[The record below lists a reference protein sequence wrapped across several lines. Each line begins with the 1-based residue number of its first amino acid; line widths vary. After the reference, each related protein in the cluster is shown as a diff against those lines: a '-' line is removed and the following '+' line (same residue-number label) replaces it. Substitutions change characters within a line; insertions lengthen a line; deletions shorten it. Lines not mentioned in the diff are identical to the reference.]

1 MRMPKKSDALVKEA
15 LKAAKALEK
24 IPLPSDK
31 DIAALAKEG
40 LSHAQQLHRLLKPEW
55 FVKDTDV
62 SSKKKAKK

>member
-1 MRMPKKSDALVKEA
+1 MPAKKSDKIVKDA

-24 IPLPSDK
+24 IPVPSDK
-31 DIAALAKEG
+31 DIAALNKAG
-40 LSHAQQLHRLLKPEW
+40 LSHAQQLQQLLKPEW